1 MGTGTSLPEATR
13 SGGREVGVDD
23 LVLESKITVPA
34 VPEWAVARPRING
47 LVAQGALGPLTTI
60 TGPPGAGKTMALS
73 LWAAGAAPAVTAW
86 VTVDQHDNRPR
97 VFWSYVIAAL
107 RRAGVL
113 VPTSL
118 SLTRG
123 SPVNHEFLLRLAA
136 VIAGQDPPVVLI
148 LDDLHLLTDPKA
160 LSGLDY
166 VLKNG
171 VPGLRLVVS
180 SRMDPLLPLHRYRLA
195 GELTEVRAE
204 NLAFSVTESRQLMAQ
219 HGIRLSPDS
228 LESLT
233 RRAEGWAAGVRLAAM
248 SMDGHA
254 DPEQFVKELVAEDS
268 TVAAYLIEEVL
279 NAQPPHVREFMLRTS
294 ILDRVSADL
303 ADVLVGEGQGASV
316 LPNLAR
322 ANAFVQREERGWY
335 RYHSLFAAVLRLKL
349 RREDPERVPDL
360 HRRAAWWYRRN
371 GSLAKA
377 VQHAAAAGDWQLAA
391 RTALDELA
399 IGQLIELRGDE
410 SLADGFRHMP
420 RDLEWT
426 EPQPLLVAAAIELS
440 RGQDGLSST
449 LMRAAETILDRRPDE
464 EEVPSRLAA
473 ALIGLALARRNGDLA
488 AASAASDAA
497 QTLLAALPE
506 DLLAARPAVRS
517 QVLAG
522 WGAVELWSG
531 RFDEAAIVLNAAVAV
546 SAGDGLYERYES
558 LGHLALLE
566 ALQGRLGRAGELA
579 AGAAGEHGSH
589 ASRSAGP
596 VSPVSPAE
604 ELALAWVNLER
615 NELSL
620 ARGWLKRAH
629 ESVRTRP
636 DRLISAVAGL
646 AGARLALAEGRAK
659 AVAEIVARAR
669 QGWSPP
675 AWLEHRLML
684 TESRAFM
691 AVSDFTSAADVAT
704 RADPA
709 SWLDATVALAQARLA
724 AGDQHAAREA
734 LVSAPDG
741 DEQQDPVRLAQWLVD
756 AQLSYSSGDHVRGRQ
771 ALEQALQL
779 GEADQLRLPFAMER
793 SWIRPVLRRDP
804 DLARA
809 HHRLLEPGLVTAGR
823 QKGYDASAAE
833 QAPLIVDQLS
843 EREREVLRHV
853 AAMLSTAEIAAE
865 MYISVNTV
873 KSHLRSIYRKLSA
886 THRSEAVRRAQ
897 QLELI

>member
-1 MGTGTSLPEATR
+1 MT
-13 SGGREVGVDD
+13 
-23 LVLESKITVPA
+23 
-34 VPEWAVARPRING
+34 RPRLDG
-47 LVAQGALGPLTTI
+47 LVAQGALGPLTTV
-60 TGPPGAGKTMALS
+60 TGPPGAGKSMALS
-73 LWAAGAAPAVTAW
+73 LWAASAAPGVTAW

-107 RRAGVL
+107 QRAGVL
-113 VPTSL
+113 VPKSL
-118 SLTRG
+118 LLTRG

-136 VIAGQDPPVVLI
+136 VLAGQDEPVVLV
-148 LDDLHLLTDPKA
+148 LDDLHLLTEPKA

-166 VLKNG
+166 VLRNG
-171 VPGLRLVVS
+171 TPGLRLVVS
-180 SRMDPLLPLHRYRLA
+180 SRMDPLLPLHRHRLA
-195 GELTEVRAE
+195 GELTEVRADD
-204 NLAFSVTESRQLMAQ
+204 LAFSVAESRQLMAQ
-219 HGIRLSPDS
+219 HGIRLSPES

-254 DPEQFVKELVAEDS
+254 NPEQFVKELVAEDS
-268 TVAAYLIEEVL
+268 TVAGYLIEEVL
-279 NAQPPHVREFMLRTS
+279 DAQPAHVREFMLRTS
-294 ILDRVSADL
+294 ILDRVSADI
-303 ADVLVGEGQGASV
+303 ADVLAGEGRGATV

-322 ANAFVQREERGWY
+322 ANAFVQSEGRGWY

-360 HRRAAWWYRRN
+360 HRRAASWYRRH
-371 GSLAKA
+371 GSLAEA
-377 VQHAAAAGDWQLAA
+377 VRHASEADDWQLAA

-399 IGQLIELRGDE
+399 VGQLIEPRGRE
-410 SLADGFRHMP
+410 ALADAFRRMP

-440 RGQDGLSST
+440 RGQDDLSAA
-449 LMRAAETILDRRPDE
+449 LMRAAETILDRLPDE
-464 EEVPSRLAA
+464 EEIPSRLAA
-473 ALIGLALARRNGDLA
+473 ALIGLALARRSGDLA
-488 AASAASDAA
+488 AASAASGAA
-497 QTLLAALPE
+497 QALLAALPE
-506 DLLAARPAVRS
+506 DLLAARPAIRS

-546 SAGDGLYERYES
+546 SGRDGLYERYEF
-558 LGHLALLE
+558 LGQLALLE
-566 ALQGRLGRAGELA
+566 ALQGRLGRAAELT
-579 AGAAGEHGSH
+579 AGAAGEHGSY
-589 ASRSAGP
+589 ASRSAD
-596 VSPVSPAE
+596 PVSPAE
-604 ELALAWVNLER
+604 ELALAWLNLER

-629 ESVRTRP
+629 ESVRNRP
-636 DRLISAVAGL
+636 DRLISAVADL

-691 AVSDFTSAADVAT
+691 AVSDFTSAADAAT

-724 AGDQHAAREA
+724 AGDPHAAREA
-734 LVSAPDG
+734 LVGAPDG
-741 DEQQDPVRLAQWLVD
+741 DESQHPVRLARCLVD

-771 ALEQALQL
+771 ALEQALRL

-809 HHRLLEPGLVTAGR
+809 HHRLLEPGLASAGR
-823 QKGYDASAAE
+823 RRGYDAPAAE

-853 AAMLSTAEIAAE
+853 AAMLSTAEIASE
-865 MYISVNTV
+865 MFISVNTV
-873 KSHLRSIYRKLSA
+873 KTHLKSIYRKLA
-886 THRSEAVRRAQ
+886 AAHRGEAVRRAR
-897 QLELI
+897 ELDLL

>member
-1 MGTGTSLPEATR
+1 MGTGTSVLAASR
-13 SGGREVGVDD
+13 SGARATGDDD
-23 LVLESKITVPA
+23 LVLESKITMPA
-34 VPEWAVARPRING
+34 VPEWAVARPRIDG
-47 LVAQGALGPLTTI
+47 LVAQGALGPLTTV

-73 LWAAGAAPAVTAW
+73 LWAAGAAPGVTAW

-107 RRAGVL
+107 RRAGVP
-113 VPTSL
+113 VPKSL
-118 SLTRG
+118 QLTRG

-136 VIAGQDPPVVLI
+136 VLAGQDQPVVLV
-148 LDDLHLLTDPKA
+148 LDDLHLLTEPKA

-166 VLKNG
+166 VLRNG
-171 VPGLRLVVS
+171 TPGLRLVVS

-195 GELTEVRAE
+195 GELTEVRTE
-204 NLAFSVTESRQLMAQ
+204 NLAFSVAESRQLMAQ
-219 HGIRLSPDS
+219 HGVRLSPES

-268 TVAAYLIEEVL
+268 TVASYLIEEVL
-279 NAQPPHVREFMLRTS
+279 NAQPAHIREFMLRTS
-294 ILDRVSADL
+294 ILDRVSADI

-316 LPNLAR
+316 LPNLAM
-322 ANAFVQREERGWY
+322 ANAFVQREGRGWY

-349 RREDPERVPDL
+349 RREDPDRVPDL

-371 GSLAKA
+371 GSLADA
-377 VQHAAAAGDWQLAA
+377 VQHAAAADDWQLAA

-399 IGQLIELRGDE
+399 VGQLIEPRGHE
-410 SLADGFRHMP
+410 SLADGFRGMP

-440 RGQDGLSST
+440 RGQDGLSGA
-449 LMRAAETILDRRPDE
+449 LVRAAETILEGLPDE

-473 ALIGLALARRNGDLA
+473 ALIGLALARRDGDLA
-488 AASAASDAA
+488 AASDASDAA
-497 QTLLAALPE
+497 QALLAALPE

-546 SAGDGLYERYES
+546 SGRDGLYERYES

-566 ALQGRLGRAGELA
+566 ALQGRLGRVAELT
-579 AGAAGEHGSH
+579 AGAAGEHG
-589 ASRSAGP
+589 ADARRAAGP
-596 VSPVSPAE
+596 VSPAG

-659 AVAEIVARAR
+659 AVPEIVALAR
-669 QGWSPP
+669 QGWTPP

-691 AVSDFTSAADVAT
+691 AVSDFTSAADTAT

-724 AGDQHAAREA
+724 GGDPRAAREA
-734 LVSAPDG
+734 LVSAPDR
-741 DEQQDPVRLAQWLVD
+741 DEPQDPVRLARWLVD
-756 AQLSYSSGDHVRGRQ
+756 AQLSYSSGDHARGRQ
-771 ALEQALQL
+771 ALEQALRL

-809 HHRLLEPGLVTAGR
+809 HHRLLEPGLVSAGR
-823 QKGYDASAAE
+823 RKGYDGSAAE

-873 KSHLRSIYRKLSA
+873 KTHLKSIYRKLA
-886 THRSEAVRRAQ
+886 AAHRGEAVRRAR
-897 QLELI
+897 QLDLL